1 MVFRGT
7 GPIARVGVIVP
18 LNNVMALSPYT
29 LPMPKQSTLRDGRK
43 IRLNTPTEDARI
55 TAAARSDPDAKPLT
69 AAQLKAMRP
78 MGRPRLESPKAS
90 LSMRIDADVLEALR
104 ASGAGWQTRVN
115 SLLRNA
121 VARGRV

>member
-1 MVFRGT
+1 MST
-7 GPIARVGVIVP
+7 H
-18 LNNVMALSPYT
+18 L
-29 LPMPKQSTLRDGRK
+29 TLRDGRK
-43 IRLNTPTEDARI
+43 IRLNTPAEDKRI
-55 TAAARSDPDAKPLT
+55 TAAVLSDPDALPLT
-69 AAQLKAMRP
+69 DAQLKAMRP

-90 LSMRIDADVLEALR
+90 LSMRVDADVLEALR